1 MFPANG
7 KGIDSV
13 FVNKNH
19 SPLVSKKDLTAASF
33 PVGPVWDPHFYL
45 EWGRH
50 DNESQRYGI
59 GRQDVSNAPAKIC
72 LSCNKGQRVLSGEKS
87 S

>member
-7 KGIDSV
+7 KGVDSV

-45 EWGRH
+45 EWESH
-50 DNESQRYGI
+50 DNESQR
-59 GRQDVSNAPAKIC
+59 
-72 LSCNKGQRVLSGEKS
+72 
-87 S
+87 